1 MAQAEAAVQR
11 LALTNWEDTRRGS
24 DPAVAHDDAAI
35 VEGSFRVKNCQNKL
49 DRKIAV
55 HRHTRLF
62 VNANR
67 SVAFDGDERTELFVG
82 ELGNGFDDV
91 MHGFTLLAG

>member
-1 MAQAEAAVQR
+1 MAQPEAAVQR
-11 LALTNWEDTRRGS
+11 LALTNWKDTRRGG
-24 DPAVAHDDAAI
+24 DPAVAHDHAA
-35 VEGSFRVKNCQNKL
+35 VMKRSFGVKNCQNKL

-67 SVAFDGDERTELFVG
+67 SVAFDGDECTELFVG
-82 ELGNGFDDV
+82 ELANGLGDV
-91 MHGFTLLAG
+91 MHSFTLLTG